1 MANAGYRTRH
11 SPVRI
16 LWEVSEMARILVAED
31 EADMAMGLRDNL
43 QFEGYEVIVAEDG
56 EAALEAATKQSP
68 DLILLDIMM
77 PKVDGLEVCR
87 RIRQAGFTIP
97 ILMLTAKSQ
106 EIDIVR
112 GLEVGADDYVSK
124 PFSIRELL
132 ARIKAA
138 LRRTGAGKGLSRIL
152 TIGEATVDLVKGKIE
167 RSGNTFNLGHFELEI
182 LKMLVE
188 AAEQPVER
196 NKLLDVIWGLEGFP
210 ATRTV
215 DNHIVSL
222 RRKIEPDPKHPRHIL
237 TVHSIGYRF
246 VP

>member
-1 MANAGYRTRH
+1 MT
-11 SPVRI
+11 RI
-16 LWEVSEMARILVAED
+16 LIAED

-43 QFEGYEVIVAEDG
+43 QFEGYEVIVVSDG
-56 EAALEAATKQSP
+56 EEAVRTAAEQSP
-68 DLILLDIMM
+68 DLILLDVMM
-77 PKVDGLEVCR
+77 PKMDGLEACQ
-87 RIRQAGFTIP
+87 RIRQSGFMVP

-112 GLEVGADDYVSK
+112 GLEAGADDYITK
-124 PFSIRELL
+124 PFSVRELL

-138 LRRTGAGKGLSRIL
+138 LRRTGAGKGLAKILRI
-152 TIGEATVDLVKGKIE
+152 GDATVDMVKGHVS
-167 RSGNTFNLGHFELEI
+167 RGDQTAMLGYFELEI

-188 AAEQPVER
+188 NAEQPVER
-196 NKLLDVIWGLEGFP
+196 NKILDVIWGLEGFP
-210 ATRTV
+210 VTRTV

-222 RRKIEPDPKHPRHIL
+222 RRKIEPDPKNPRHIV

>member
-1 MANAGYRTRH
+1 M
-11 SPVRI
+11 PRI
-16 LWEVSEMARILVAED
+16 LIAED

-43 QFEGYEVIVAEDG
+43 QFEGFEVDVVGDG
-56 EAALEAATKQSP
+56 EAAVQAVADKNP
-68 DLILLDIMM
+68 DLVLLDIMM
-77 PKVDGLEVCR
+77 PKLDGLEACQ
-87 RIRQAGFTIP
+87 RIRRSGFTIP

-106 EIDIVR
+106 EVDIIR
-112 GLEVGADDYVSK
+112 GLEMGADDYVTK
-124 PFSIRELL
+124 PFSIRELV

-138 LRRTGAGKGLSRIL
+138 LRRTDAGRGLSRVL
-152 TIGEATVDLVKGKIE
+152 TIGESTVDLVKGE
-167 RSGNTFNLGHFELEI
+167 VVRGDQTFHLGHFELEI

-188 AAEQPVER
+188 NAEQPVER

-222 RRKIEPDPKHPRHIL
+222 RRKIEPDAKNPRHIL

>member
-1 MANAGYRTRH
+1 ME
-11 SPVRI
+11 RI
-16 LWEVSEMARILVAED
+16 LIIED
-31 EADMAMGLRDNL
+31 EESILMALEDDL
-43 QFEGYEVIVAEDG
+43 KLEGYEVTGIEDG
-56 EAALEAATKQSP
+56 QQGLSMAKEGGY
-68 DLILLDIMM
+68 DLIILDIML
-77 PKVDGLEVCR
+77 PKMNGFEVCKEL
-87 RIRQAGFTIP
+87 RQAGVTIP
-97 ILMLTAKSQ
+97 ILILTAKSQ

-112 GLEVGADDYVSK
+112 GLEVGADDYISK

-132 ARIKAA
+132 ARVKAA

-152 TIGEATVDLVKGKIE
+152 RIGQATVDLVKGKVE
-167 RSGNTFNLGHFELEI
+167 RGSERFCLGHFELEI

-188 AAEQPVER
+188 SAEVAVDR

-222 RRKIEPDPKHPRHIL
+222 RRKIEPDPKHPQHIV
-237 TVHSIGYRF
+237 TVHSIGYKF

>member
-1 MANAGYRTRH
+1 
-11 SPVRI
+11 
-16 LWEVSEMARILVAED
+16 MARILVAED
-31 EADMAMGLRDNL
+31 ESAMAMGLRDNL

-56 EAALEAATKQSP
+56 EAALQAATTQNP

-77 PKVDGLEVCR
+77 PKLDGLEVCR
-87 RIRQAGFTIP
+87 RVREAGHTIP

-112 GLEVGADDYVSK
+112 GLEVGADDYVTK

-132 ARIKAA
+132 ARVKAA
-138 LRRTGAGKGLSRIL
+138 LRRTGAGKGLSRL
-152 TIGEATVDLVKGKIE
+152 LRIGQTSVDLVKGKVE
-167 RSGNTFNLGHFELEI
+167 RGEETFALGHFELEI

-188 AAEQPVER
+188 NAETPVER
-196 NKLLDVIWGLEGFP
+196 SKLLDVIWGLEGFP
-210 ATRTV
+210 TTRTV

-222 RRKIEPDPKHPRHIL
+222 RRKVEPDPKHPKHIV
-237 TVHSIGYRF
+237 TVHSIGYKF

>member
-1 MANAGYRTRH
+1 
-11 SPVRI
+11 
-16 LWEVSEMARILVAED
+16 MARILIAED
-31 EADMAMGLRDNL
+31 ESDMAMGLKDNL
-43 QFEGYEVIVAEDG
+43 QFEGYEIIVASDG
-56 EAALEAATKQSP
+56 EAALKATLEHSP
-68 DLILLDIMM
+68 DLVLLDIMM
-77 PKVDGLEVCR
+77 PKMDGLEVCR
-87 RIRQAGFTIP
+87 RIREAGYTIP

-112 GLEVGADDYVSK
+112 GLEMGADDYITK
-124 PFSIRELL
+124 PFSVRELL
-132 ARIKAA
+132 ARLKAA
-138 LRRTGAGKGLSRIL
+138 LRRTDAGKGLSRTL
-152 TIGEATVDLVKGKIE
+152 RIGESTVDLVKGRVDRGKE
-167 RSGNTFNLGHFELEI
+167 TFALGHFELEI

-188 AAEQPVER
+188 NAEKPVER

-222 RRKIEPDPKHPRHIL
+222 RRKIEPDPKHPRHIV

>member
-1 MANAGYRTRH
+1 MT
-11 SPVRI
+11 
-16 LWEVSEMARILVAED
+16 RILVAED

-43 QFEGYEVIVAEDG
+43 QFEGYEVIVAADG
-56 EAALEAATKQSP
+56 EAALQAATSQSP
-68 DLILLDIMM
+68 DLILLDLMM
-77 PKVDGLEVCR
+77 PKMSGLDVCR
-87 RIRQAGFTIP
+87 RIREAGLGMP

-112 GLEVGADDYVSK
+112 GLEVGADDYVTK

-132 ARIKAA
+132 ARVKAA
-138 LRRTGAGKGLSRIL
+138 LRRTGAGRGLSRIL
-152 TIGEATVDLVKGKIE
+152 RIGEATVDLVKGKVE
-167 RSGNTFNLGHFELEI
+167 RGDKTFNLGHFELEI

-188 AAEQPVER
+188 SAETPVER

-210 ATRTV
+210 TTRTV

-222 RRKIEPDPKHPRHIL
+222 RRKIEPDPKNPRHII
-237 TVHSIGYRF
+237 TVHSIGYKF

>member
-1 MANAGYRTRH
+1 MT
-11 SPVRI
+11 
-16 LWEVSEMARILVAED
+16 RILVADD
-31 EADMAMGLRDNL
+31 ERDMVTGLRDNL
-43 QFEGYEVIVAEDG
+43 QFEGFEVLVASDG
-56 EAALEAATKQSP
+56 EEALKVATEQSP

-77 PKVDGLEVCR
+77 PKIDGLEVCR
-87 RIRQAGFTIP
+87 QLREAGYRIP

-106 EIDIVR
+106 EIDVIR
-112 GLEVGADDYVSK
+112 GLEVGADDYVTK

-138 LRRTGAGKGLSRIL
+138 LRRTDAGKGLSRIL
-152 TIGEATVDLVKGKIE
+152 RIGDATVDLIKGKVE
-167 RSGNTFNLGHFELEI
+167 RGDTTYNLGHFELEI

-188 AAEQPVER
+188 SAEHPVER

-222 RRKIEPDPKHPRHIL
+222 RRKIEPDAQHPRHIV
-237 TVHSIGYRF
+237 TVHSIGYKF